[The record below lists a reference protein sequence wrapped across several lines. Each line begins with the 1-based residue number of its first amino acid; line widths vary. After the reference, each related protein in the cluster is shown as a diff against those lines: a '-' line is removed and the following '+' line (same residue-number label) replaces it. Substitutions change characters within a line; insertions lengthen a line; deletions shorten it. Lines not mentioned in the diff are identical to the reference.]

1 MKEMNE
7 EKKLAEIKNED
18 SKKKPIFFVVL
29 AVLCILGGFL
39 GFFMASQQEKM
50 DIVLNLFK
58 DNTQILAI
66 FFASLL
72 IITDLVFSISFII
85 RFKSLKKLW
94 AKEEE
99 RDDNWDYIEEKLSS
113 LATFISCAIIISFF
127 LYGCSVY
134 NIRGNLRGMDEGV
147 RILNILYDISFVCSI
162 IFMFVFNFVF
172 FYMQKKLVDFEK
184 IMNPEKKGSLYDF
197 GFNKKWSE
205 SFDEAERNQVGI
217 ASYKAYIIVSKT
229 CLVMIAVLMFM
240 GMVLEI
246 TILPLLSV
254 CVLWVVQVIAFGIE
268 SKRASKK
275 LM

>member
-1 MKEMNE
+1 MTERMKEMNE

-18 SKKKPIFFVVL
+18 SKKKPIFFIVL
-29 AVLCILGGFL
+29 AVLCVLGGFL

-66 FFASLL
+66 FFATLL

-127 LYGCSVY
+127 LYGW
-134 NIRGNLRGMDEGV
+134 NLRGIDEGV

-197 GFNKKWSE
+197 GFNKKWYE

>member
-1 MKEMNE
+1 MKAMNE
-7 EKKLAEIKNED
+7 EKKIEEIKKED

-39 GFFMASQQEKM
+39 GYFMASQQEKM
-50 DIVLNLFK
+50 DIVLNLFR

-66 FFASLL
+66 FFAALL

-99 RDDNWDYIEEKLSS
+99 RDDNWDYIEDKLSS
-113 LATFISCAIIISFF
+113 LATFIGCAIIISFF

-134 NIRGNLRGMDEGV
+134 NIRGNLRRLDDGI
-147 RILNILYDISFVCSI
+147 RILNILYDVFFVATI
-162 IFMFVFNFVF
+162 LFMFVYNFVF

-197 GFNKKWSE
+197 GFNKKWYE

-217 ASYKAYIIVSKT
+217 ASYKAFVIVSKT
-229 CLVMIAVLMFM
+229 CIGMIAVLIFL
-240 GMVLEI
+240 GMIADI
-246 TILPLLSV
+246 TIIPLLCV
-254 CVLWVVQVIAFGIE
+254 CALWAVQVIAFGI
-268 SKRASKK
+268 
-275 LM
+275 

>member
-1 MKEMNE
+1 M
-7 EKKLAEIKNED
+7 
-18 SKKKPIFFVVL
+18 
-29 AVLCILGGFL
+29 
-39 GFFMASQQEKM
+39 
-50 DIVLNLFK
+50 
-58 DNTQILAI
+58 
-66 FFASLL
+66 
-72 IITDLVFSISFII
+72 
-85 RFKSLKKLW
+85 
-94 AKEEE
+94 
-99 RDDNWDYIEEKLSS
+99 
-113 LATFISCAIIISFF
+113 
-127 LYGCSVY
+127 Y
-134 NIRGNLRGMDEGV
+134 NIRGNLRGIDEGV

-197 GFNKKWSE
+197 GFNKKWYE

-275 LM
+275 LL